1 MYSGP
6 CCQSPL
12 SRYVYLSVCVFV
24 YLSVCVFVY
33 LSICVLCI
41 CVSNIPTVD
50 LAVSPLCQDN
60 VNFVD
65 FMGRPLYQPRRP
77 SIKPHKVPAIFAQY
91 LSGPI
96 LLVNITLA
104 FKRVGSEMT
113 LGGPW

>member
-1 MYSGP
+1 MTPAETGFGGWLAKNLIANAEKMIGHQRE
-6 CCQSPL
+6 C
-12 SRYVYLSVCVFV
+12 
-24 YLSVCVFVY
+24 
-33 LSICVLCI
+33 
-41 CVSNIPTVD
+41 TVD